1 MLLLALQYHTG
12 TTSWKLNSCY
22 YFYIQATDFW
32 FNYWK
37 IPDIK
42 HKILRMLMLLH
53 YLLIPSFKFL
63 VTRLLLN
70 CLHAKTQN
78 TNESISNILSMDCPQ
93 NIFAQ
98 HNYLEMGISTPVID
112 VIKSFTSMKVSY
124 FTKTFYLK

>member
-1 MLLLALQYHTG
+1 
-12 TTSWKLNSCY
+12 
-22 YFYIQATDFW
+22 
-32 FNYWK
+32 
-37 IPDIK
+37 
-42 HKILRMLMLLH
+42 MLMLLH

-63 VTRLLLN
+63 VTRFLLN

-112 VIKSFTSMKVSY
+112 VIKSFTSMKTSY